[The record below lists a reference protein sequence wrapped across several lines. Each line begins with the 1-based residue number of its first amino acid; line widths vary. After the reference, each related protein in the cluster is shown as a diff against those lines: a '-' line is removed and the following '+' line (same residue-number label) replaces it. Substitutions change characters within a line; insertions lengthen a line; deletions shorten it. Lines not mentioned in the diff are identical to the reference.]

1 MQEPKARKDMD
12 PRYLWDL
19 SSIIESAAELER
31 QFKEAQAQVSA
42 FSTWQGHVG
51 ENPRKA
57 IREAMEMNRLL
68 ERLLVYA
75 AMYADQDGGDSQAQ
89 DQLTRARSLAAKAE
103 SAVSFLQPELLS
115 LPEQTLLDMK
125 NDPDFSE
132 YDVFV
137 DDLLRNK
144 PHTLS
149 AKEDRKSV
157 V

>member
-19 SSIIESAAELER
+19 SSIIESAAEFER

-68 ERLLVYA
+68 ERLLDA
-75 AMYADQDGGDSQAQ
+75 ADHSGEDQ
-89 DQLTRARSLAAKAE
+89 
-103 SAVSFLQPELLS
+103 
-115 LPEQTLLDMK
+115 
-125 NDPDFSE
+125 
-132 YDVFV
+132 V
-137 DDLLRNK
+137 DRF
-144 PHTLS
+144 LS
-149 AKEDRKSV
+149 AMERQEEGK
-157 V
+157 